1 MFSTAASQNDHL
13 WVLKILF
20 DIAKNKNNFFLAL
33 QQWEMNRKNFKL
45 NICYPLNFGRDVSIN
60 HDIYYCSMISLN
72 FNVQWIYY
80 HHLAV
85 HFDWYCR
92 SPNWSK
98 GICNYF
104 QWISNAVKLS
114 RHMLQHLPHSGWERI
129 LHNSSLMCSVIVDF
143 MFSCLTVSC
152 FIQVPGN
159 ERDSILISFATK
171 SSNAGQVTSKL
182 HVIELG
188 AQPGQNTALITTT
201 CSLIVK
207 LFSKIVGQICFI
219 WLSSVLLI
227 C

>member
-1 MFSTAASQNDHL
+1 
-13 WVLKILF
+13 
-20 DIAKNKNNFFLAL
+20 
-33 QQWEMNRKNFKL
+33 
-45 NICYPLNFGRDVSIN
+45 
-60 HDIYYCSMISLN
+60 
-72 FNVQWIYY
+72 
-80 HHLAV
+80 
-85 HFDWYCR
+85 
-92 SPNWSK
+92 
-98 GICNYF
+98 
-104 QWISNAVKLS
+104 
-114 RHMLQHLPHSGWERI
+114 
-129 LHNSSLMCSVIVDF
+129 MCSVIVDF